1 MFVWTSGKFDKN
13 MFLSNLFFPFSR
25 FLRLLEP
32 YDLAGG
38 TLREDA
44 ASWCAVHAFN
54 TLSSTTS
61 IVILRSVASD
71 GVPPSPSRA
80 PRSHERP
87 RTRDP
92 PDEDEDAEDARSPF
106 LPEAPRTRDPPDED
120 EDAEDARSPFLPEAP
135 GTGEHSFASS
145 RVSIGARTSRLDTI
159 GHATEAKAEH
169 R

>member
-106 LPEAPRTRDPPDED
+106 LPEAP
-120 EDAEDARSPFLPEAP
+120 